1 MLKYLGIILIFCQYS
16 FSQEDKSSVFDFVFE
31 SVLEHHRTFDFKIH
45 KAYVSQDYDKVDALF
60 EDFIEDNLHNK
71 IMNDFYW
78 NKFRSRYKSLY
89 DIDLPVYLL
98 TRSSWS
104 LPSVGEVSAISK
116 LAKKYKNQ
124 IKFVVLFWDLRQK
137 MKTQGRKY
145 SRHVEVVYIDEL
157 KNKNSYTIKA
167 LKHVL
172 GVPVAYIMDKN
183 KRVVEVNRPEAIP
196 FDTEENEAE
205 LTHLKN
211 IETQVYHVLDKSQN
225 LISEKSSQ
233 TDDQ

>member
-16 FSQEDKSSVFDFVFE
+16 FSQEDKSRAFDFVFE
-31 SVLEHHRTFDFKIH
+31 SVLEHHRTFDYKIH
-45 KAYVSQDYDKVDALF
+45 KAYINQDYAKVDALF

-104 LPSVGEVSAISK
+104 LPSVGEVPAVNK

-124 IKFVVLFWDLRQK
+124 IKFVVLFWDSRQK
-137 MKTQGRKY
+137 MKSQGRKY

-157 KNKNSYTIKA
+157 KNKDSYTIKA

-172 GVPVAYIMDKN
+172 GVPVAFIMDEK
-183 KRVVEVNRPEAIP
+183 KHVLEVNRPEATP
-196 FDTEENEAE
+196 FDTKEDEAE
-205 LTHLKN
+205 LTHLKH
-211 IETQVYHVLDKSQN
+211 IEKQVHHVLNKRQN
-225 LISEKSSQ
+225 LISEKSAENNRQ
-233 TDDQ
+233 